1 MKAKNDNPQINNIPE
16 QKPTKILTPFKLQ
29 IIQSFPFIEADFDA
43 ITNQQLLQKIVDY
56 LNKVI
61 ENSNNVTEN
70 TTNLYNAFVE
80 LENFVND
87 YFDNLDVQDEINN
100 KLDVMATDGT
110 LNRIIN
116 QEIFGEINENLDNL
130 NNPFNNTLFVGDS
143 YIRGR
148 WNDGTTDAEQLT
160 GWANLIISQHNL
172 QNCYVMGQS
181 GGGIA
186 HTPPNGYNFKDYIQN
201 HLSEITDTTTI
212 KNVVVCAG
220 YNDYRYDSPTIST
233 AVTDLYNYLKQTFT
247 NLKNVYVGMIGNNS
261 DNNTAGFQIRN
272 ALYNN
277 TLVGYKNII
286 RNGGIYLNGVETL
299 LKNYNF
305 YANTDTVHP
314 TQTGQYQLAYYIWQ
328 AMVTGKATPI
338 QTTATGRITHKNINT
353 ETSTFSFNMTS
364 YGENMKM
371 YFNSGRIYYNTNVN
385 ITNNRMYLGI
395 LNLPLYRS
403 TLGRVVI
410 PAIFTIY
417 PNNTENIPGFL
428 LLESDG
434 TVNALFNPSSDVSLP
449 KTTTMINIVGASF
462 DIPVIQC

>member
-1 MKAKNDNPQINNIPE
+1 MNNKYDFKN
-16 QKPTKILTPFKLQ
+16 LTPFKWCV
-29 IIQSFPFIEADFDA
+29 IQNFPFIEEDFDA
-43 ITNQQLLQKIVDY
+43 ITNYQLLCKIVEYLNNTIASTNELGEEVETISANFIDLKNYVDNYFDSQDWQQLV
-56 LNKVI
+56 
-61 ENSNNVTEN
+61 
-70 TTNLYNAFVE
+70 
-80 LENFVND
+80 
-87 YFDNLDVQDEINN
+87 NN

-143 YIRGR
+143 YILGR
-148 WNDGTTDAEQLT
+148 FNDGTTDAEQLT
-160 GWANLIISQHNL
+160 GWANLIITLHNL

-186 HTPPNGYNFKDYIQN
+186 HTPPGGYNFKDYIQN

-220 YNDYRYDSPTIST
+220 YNDYRYDSTTIST
-233 AVTDLYNYLKQTFT
+233 AVTELYNYLKQTFT
-247 NLKNVYVGMIGNNS
+247 NLKNVYVGMIGNHSGNY
-261 DNNTAGFQIRN
+261 TEGFKIRN

-277 TLVGYKNII
+277 TLVGYKNIV
-286 RNGGIYLNGVETL
+286 RDGGIYLNGVETL

-305 YANTDTVHP
+305 YANTDAVHP

-338 QTTATGRITHKNINT
+338 QPNATGRITHKNINT
-353 ETSTFSFNMTS
+353 ENTSFSFNMTS
-364 YGENMKM
+364 YGEIMKM
-371 YFNSGRIYYNTNVN
+371 YFNSGRIYYNTDVN
-385 ITNNRMYLGI
+385 ITNNRMYLGV
-395 LNLPLYRS
+395 LDLPLYRS
-403 TLGRVVI
+403 TLGRVVV
-410 PAIFTIY
+410 PAIFAIY
-417 PNNTENIPGFL
+417 PNNTEYIPGFL

-434 TVNALFNPSSDVSLP
+434 TVQALFNPSSDITLP
-449 KTTTMINIVGASF
+449 STTNMINIVGASF

>member
-1 MKAKNDNPQINNIPE
+1 MNNKYDFKN
-16 QKPTKILTPFKLQ
+16 LTPFKWCV
-29 IIQSFPFIEADFDA
+29 IQNFPFIEEDFDA
-43 ITNQQLLQKIVDY
+43 ITNYQLLCKIVEYLNNTIASTNELGEEVETISANFIELKNYVDNYFDSQDWQQLV
-56 LNKVI
+56 
-61 ENSNNVTEN
+61 
-70 TTNLYNAFVE
+70 
-80 LENFVND
+80 
-87 YFDNLDVQDEINN
+87 NN

-186 HTPPNGYNFKDYIQN
+186 HTPPGGYNFKDYIQN
-201 HLSEITDTTTI
+201 HLTEITDTTTI

-220 YNDYRYDSPTIST
+220 YNDYRYDSTKIST
-233 AVTDLYNYLKQTFT
+233 AVTELYNYLKQTFT

-261 DNNTAGFQIRN
+261 SNNSAGFQIRN
-272 ALYNN
+272 ALYYQ
-277 TLVGYKNII
+277 TLLGYKNIV

-305 YANTDTVHP
+305 YADTDTVHP
-314 TQTGQYQLAYYIWQ
+314 TQTGQNQLAYYIWQ

-338 QTTATGRITHKNINT
+338 QTSAKGRITHTNINT
-353 ETSTFSFNMTS
+353 ETTTFSFNMTS

-371 YFNSGRIYYNTNVN
+371 YFNSGRIYYNTDVN
-385 ITNNRMYLGI
+385 IANNRMYLGI
-395 LNLPLYRS
+395 LDLPLYRS
-403 TLGRVVI
+403 TLGRVVV

-434 TVNALFNPSSDVSLP
+434 TVNALFKPSSDITLP
-449 KTTTMINIVGASF
+449 STTTMINIIGASF
-462 DIPVIQC
+462 DMPVIQC